1 MRIITCDRCGQTIQ
15 QGVKPWAFAICNG
28 DTGEPYPGNP
38 FKEWDFC
45 LGCKD
50 EIIDFCKTKPVK
62 IVKPKAVPE
71 TPESPKK
78 TVPLDRGKIFALRK
92 ANWSL
97 TEIAKE
103 MGCSVGTVS
112 KICTDMLQK
121 EKQEKKK

>member
-1 MRIITCDRCGQTIQ
+1 MRTIICDRCGVTIDK
-15 QGVKPWAFAICNG
+15 GVKPWAFAICDSN
-28 DTGEPYPGNP
+28 TGEPYPGNP
-38 FKEWDFC
+38 FREWDFC
-45 LGCKD
+45 LECKD

-62 IVKPKAVPE
+62 IVKPKAVLE
-71 TPESPKK
+71 TPETPKK

-103 MGCSVGTVS
+103 MNCSVGTVS